1 MRIFIIAGE
10 ASGDL
15 HASNLMK
22 AFIKLNPDVSFNFI
36 GGDLMTE
43 VAGNKP
49 MAHYR
54 EMNFM
59 GLFDVLLNI
68 FRIRKIFKS
77 LKKSLQIDSPDAIVL
92 VDYAGFNLRVAALAS
107 RLNISVFYYIS
118 PKVWAWRESRVK
130 KLRRFVDKMFVIF
143 PFEKSFYKSHNMEVE
158 YYGNPLADAVADFQA
173 HNRERSSSAKERSNF
188 AGVRSDLPEDRPNFA
203 QDRPNSAQDRP
214 NFAQDRPNFAQERSL
229 ENKPIIALLAGSRKQ
244 EIRHC
249 LPEMIEAGQS
259 FSDMQLVVAGAPSV
273 EPEIYQQIIGS
284 ANVK

>member
-43 VAGNKP
+43 VAGTQP
-49 MAHYR
+49 MTHYR

-77 LKKSLQIDSPDAIVL
+77 LKKSLQIDPPDAIIL

-158 YYGNPLADAVADFQA
+158 YYGNPLADAVTDFQA
-173 HNRERSSSAKERSNF
+173 HHRERSDFAEERSNF
-188 AGVRSDLPEDRPNFA
+188 AEERSNFA
-203 QDRPNSAQDRP
+203 QKRSNSAE
-214 NFAQDRPNFAQERSL
+214 ERSD
-229 ENKPIIALLAGSRKQ
+229 R
-244 EIRHC
+244 
-249 LPEMIEAGQS
+249 
-259 FSDMQLVVAGAPSV
+259 FSSP
-273 EPEIYQQIIGS
+273 P
-284 ANVK
+284 